1 MIPIALILDNIRS
14 TYNVG
19 SILRTADCF
28 GVQEIFFSGYTPY
41 PISKA
46 DRRMPHIAKKL
57 HEQIAKTALGAESTL
72 PFSVFDT
79 IATAIDAAQSAG
91 YKIIGIEQDTN
102 SIPLDSYTFTQP
114 SALILGNELDGVNT
128 WTKSRCD
135 VILEIEQYG
144 TKESLNVANA
154 AAIALYTTRTKT

>member
-79 IATAIDAAQSAG
+79 IATAIDTARISR

-102 SIPLDSYTFTQP
+102 SIPLDSCTASP
-114 SALILGNELDGVNT
+114 SQVLLSLGMSLMVLIHGRNLAVM
-128 WTKSRCD
+128 S
-135 VILEIEQYG
+135 Y
-144 TKESLNVANA
+144 
-154 AAIALYTTRTKT
+154 